1 MYTFND
7 EFDVHST
14 YNMTVLFGHLNSQVS
29 RTIGERVTIHVSN
42 YTLIWLK

>member
-7 EFDVHST
+7 EFGVHLT
-14 YNMTVLFGHLNSQVS
+14 YNMTVLFGHLNGQVS
-29 RTIGERVTIHVSN
+29 RTIGERVTNSN